1 MDKVTKNKTLIM
13 VQCAVFLA
21 MSFVVRLVEQ
31 SFPITMG
38 GVQFMKLGLT
48 SPFTMAPAI
57 LFGPTYGLVMGLL
70 SDLMNLFAPN
80 GGAWIPWLTM
90 TAALRGWLVGLI
102 WVWIKNAD
110 PIRVRNWIRGI
121 FYTIG
126 LVGVM
131 NLLVSKI
138 GPQTAYG
145 QLILELNGREKTIP
159 GVMTYGFILLS
170 VIVLSLVWVA
180 LKIEKSPGFY
190 AKNRNVNNLFLLLI
204 AITLPSV
211 LQTTLNTFILR
222 AMLAQHANIAFI
234 IYYIPRVAKT
244 LIVSMIGVF
253 IIHDI
258 ILFLYQKMY
267 PQMYTEAMND
277 KRQNKISPC

>member
-1 MDKVTKNKTLIM
+1 MDQVIKNRTLIM

-38 GVQFMKLGLT
+38 GIQFMKLGLT
-48 SPFTMAPAI
+48 SPFTLAPAI
-57 LFGPTYGLVMGLL
+57 LFGPTYGLIMGLL
-70 SDLMNLFAPN
+70 SDLMNLFVPN
-80 GGAWIPWLTM
+80 GGAWIPWLTI

-102 WVWIKNAD
+102 WVGIKNSN
-110 PIRVRNWIRGI
+110 PISIRKWIRGI
-121 FYTIG
+121 FCTLGLIG
-126 LVGVM
+126 II
-131 NLLVSKI
+131 NLLISKI
-138 GPQTAYG
+138 GSQTAYG
-145 QLILELNGREKTIP
+145 QFIIQLNEREKTIP
-159 GVMTYGFILLS
+159 SVVTYGFIMLS
-170 VIVLSLVWVA
+170 LIVLSLVWVA

-190 AKNRNVNNLFLLLI
+190 AKHRNVNNMFLLLI

-244 LIVSMIGVF
+244 LIVSMITVF

-267 PQMYTEAMND
+267 PQMYIESMND
-277 KRQNKISPC
+277 ER